1 MSTIYLLESFRAG
14 HWESASGF
22 RYFVPEPINRQWSWQ
37 DPRVNILLERASRS
51 IGELNSFARLVPNIN
66 LFIHLHVTKEA
77 VISSR
82 IEGTRTGID
91 EALLPEEEI
100 SPEKRDE
107 WREVANY
114 TEAMNTAI
122 KKLQHL
128 PLSTRLLRETHAIL
142 MQGVRGKHKNPGEF
156 RRSQNW
162 IGGTSPSDAFFV
174 PPAHPHINELMGDLE
189 NFLHNQDISVP
200 ALVRIAIAHYQF
212 ETIHPFL
219 DGNGR
224 IGRLLI
230 TLFLVSERILDQPL
244 LYLSVFFEKKRT
256 LYYDNLQQV
265 RDNNDLLS
273 WIKYFLSGLA
283 ETAEQGAQ
291 TLSEILRL
299 KERLEADIRA
309 QMGRRTQSAL
319 LLLDNLF
326 RQPVVQVKK
335 VQEICGLSAK
345 AANDLVAAFETLGYL
360 KEFTGMQRYRTFR
373 FEPYLKLYYDKRN

>member
-1 MSTIYLLESFRAG
+1 MLPNDIDMKVKLIFFNFTFGALT
-14 HWESASGF
+14 
-22 RYFVPEPINRQWSWQ
+22 
-37 DPRVNILLERASRS
+37 
-51 IGELNSFARLVPNIN
+51 NIN
-66 LFIHLHVTKEA
+66 LFIHLHITKEA

-114 TEAMNTAI
+114 IKAMNTAI
-122 KKLQHL
+122 KNLQHL
-128 PLSTRLLRETHAIL
+128 PLSTRLLRETHGIL
-142 MQGVRGKHKNPGEF
+142 MQGVRGEHKNPGEF

-273 WIKYFLSGLA
+273 WIKYFL
-283 ETAEQGAQ
+283 
-291 TLSEILRL
+291 
-299 KERLEADIRA
+299 
-309 QMGRRTQSAL
+309 
-319 LLLDNLF
+319 N
-326 RQPVVQVKK
+326 
-335 VQEICGLSAK
+335 
-345 AANDLVAAFETLGYL
+345 
-360 KEFTGMQRYRTFR
+360 
-373 FEPYLKLYYDKRN
+373 LKLYYDEGN